1 MDKVWNLRLFLQ
13 QVMLLLLLLV
23 AIWLEEGSA
32 QGLSEEGK
40 ALLEFKNSI
49 TDANKWLANWVATD
63 LLPCNWTGVT
73 CTGDSVTA
81 INLSGLSISGQVPEG
96 VLGELS

>member
-1 MDKVWNLRLFLQ
+1 
-13 QVMLLLLLLV
+13 V

>member
-40 ALLEFKNSI
+40 ALLEFKSSI

>member
-1 MDKVWNLRLFLQ
+1 MEKVWNLRLFLQ
-13 QVMLLLLLLV
+13 QAMLLLLLLV
-23 AIWLEEGSA
+23 SIWLEEGSA
-32 QGLSEEGK
+32 QGLSEEGE
-40 ALLEFKNSI
+40 ALLEFKSSI